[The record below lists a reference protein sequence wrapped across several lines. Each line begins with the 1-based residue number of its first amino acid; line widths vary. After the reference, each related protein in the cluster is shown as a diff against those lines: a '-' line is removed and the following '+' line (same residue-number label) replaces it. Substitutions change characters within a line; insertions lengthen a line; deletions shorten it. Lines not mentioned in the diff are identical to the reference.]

1 MKKSFIYLA
10 LSTGII
16 FTSCGSKE
24 ESKDDSKGK
33 EEGTEETSEEDG
45 PKRLSPSDID
55 VSKPIAC
62 EEANAAIMCWDGKTI
77 DIAGYVYNIYRGDS
91 IGVDYGSFTI
101 LAGKGSN
108 KHAVSVY
115 LKDRDNKFKI
125 SPNDMI
131 HIRATVSGTYFDT
144 VVSVNNAEVIAIA
157 PKIETEALNP
167 DKAGAIFDAGQL
179 NKDYTQWNNKEIA
192 VVGNYMMTTTSTT
205 TSGVTVRVDLKGAK
219 SDYADV
225 GCEFAVDPSDKL
237 TENREGVIVKGKIRP
252 GGSFGKLQ
260 LYDCQLI
267 NR

>member
-1 MKKSFIYLA
+1 MQKLNYFLIASAIILA
-10 LSTGII
+10 
-16 FTSCGSKE
+16 SCGNKE
-24 ESKDDSKGK
+24 EKSSGDDKKG
-33 EEGTEETSEEDG
+33 ENTEETKEEEG
-45 PKRLSPSDID
+45 PKRLSVNDID
-55 VSKPIAC
+55 LSKPIPV
-62 EEANAAIMCWDGKTI
+62 EVANAEIMCWDGKTI
-77 DIAGYVYNIYRGDS
+77 DIAGYVYNMYRADS
-91 IGVDYGSFTI
+91 INVDYGSFTI

-115 LKDRDNKFKI
+115 LKDRGNKFKI

-144 VVSVNNAEVIAIA
+144 VVSVNNAEVIEIKPTIA
-157 PKIETEALNP
+157 TEKLNP
-167 DKAGAIFDAGQL
+167 AKEGAIFDAGEL

-192 VVGNYMMTTTSTT
+192 VVGNYMMTTTSKTSYGTT
-205 TSGVTVRVDLKGAK
+205 IRVDLKGEK

-237 TENREGVIVKGKIRP
+237 SENRAGVIVVGKIVP

-260 LYDCQLI
+260 LSDCKMT